1 MYLRSL
7 GLLGLAAASCL
18 SLLGGP
24 AMAESRVLSTQ
35 GNEQAAPANVLSTE
49 GNQGA
54 APARVISTKDLATPE
69 QVRKSFQERFP
80 DVDIVVV
87 KRTRFPGLFEVQIGM
102 DLRSEEHTSELQ
114 SLMRISYAVFCLKKK
129 ITQKAQS

>member
-54 APARVISTKDLATPE
+54 APARVISTKDLATLE
-69 QVRKSFQERFP
+69 QLLKSFQERFP
-80 DVDIVVV
+80 GVDIVVV
-87 KRTRFPGLFEVQIGM
+87 KRTRFPGLL
-102 DLRSEEHTSELQ
+102 DRSAEHTSELQ
-114 SLMRISYAVFCLKKK
+114 SLMRSSYDGF
-129 ITQKAQS
+129 